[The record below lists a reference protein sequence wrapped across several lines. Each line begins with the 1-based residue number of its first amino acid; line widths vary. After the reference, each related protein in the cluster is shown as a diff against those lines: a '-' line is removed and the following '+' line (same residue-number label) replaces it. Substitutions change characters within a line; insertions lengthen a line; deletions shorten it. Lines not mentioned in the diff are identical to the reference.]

1 MQDHP
6 ADAAAAPGHASASSP
21 VEQVAAI
28 LVDHHLMSLATLRP
42 DGWPQVTIVN
52 YLADGLALYCLVA
65 RDSQKLANIIRDPRV
80 SIAIGAE
87 AGGAAKGLSMAAVV
101 TEVDAGQHVEA
112 LNRRI
117 WMRTETEP
125 FTPHPASHD
134 VAVLRATPR
143 FISLIDYDHPPGR
156 AALYAVAQDW
166 RLSPVAS
173 T

>member
-6 ADAAAAPGHASASSP
+6 TDTTAPPSPAD
-21 VEQVAAI
+21 QVAAI

-52 YLADGLALYCLVA
+52 YLADGLALYFLVA
-65 RDSQKLANIIRDPRV
+65 RDSQKLANIRRDPRV

-87 AGGAAKGLSMAAVV
+87 AGGAARGLSMAATVI
-101 TEVDAGQHVEA
+101 EVEADHHIEA

-134 VAVLRATPR
+134 VAVLRAAPR
-143 FISLIDYDHPPGR
+143 YVSLIDYDRPPGR
-156 AALYAVAQDW
+156 TALYAVATDW
-166 RLSPVAS
+166 RLEPVGPA
-173 T
+173 